1 MQEPLA
7 RLRGSRG
14 VRACG
19 AAHAQNYPVKIVR
32 FVVTYPAGGSSDAMA
47 RIIGAPLTEMWG
59 QQVIVDSRPGAAG
72 AIGMEYAA
80 KQPADGYTFLLGN
93 FGPVVAN
100 PLLQKV
106 NYDARKDFVPVTQI
120 TSAANIL
127 VVPNA
132 MPVKSVKQLV
142 ALCKARPNELVFA
155 HQRSRQ
161 HVASRGRD
169 VQAHRRTSKIEAVAY
184 KGGVQSIADLMG
196 GHIPMMFSDAQP
208 VMANIKSGKLRAL
221 AVTSEKRTPF
231 TPQLPTLA
239 EEGITGFAAA
249 NWWGI
254 LFPAGVPRP
263 IIDKVA
269 NDFQKVLARQDVKDK
284 MGEFGI
290 ETVWTGT
297 PEQFGSFMENERAR
311 WGKLIKE
318 ANHPDR
324 LSLNCVRSTKTMS
337 HTPWPSFSPRCSN
350 LVSGR

>member
-1 MQEPLA
+1 MKHGSGWLA
-7 RLRGSRG
+7 
-14 VRACG
+14 VAAACVSFG
-19 AAHAQNYPVKIVR
+19 AHAQNYPVKFVK

-47 RIIGAPLTEMWG
+47 RIIGAPLGDMWG

-106 NYDARKDFVPVTQI
+106 NYNVQKEFVPVCQI

-127 VVPNA
+127 VVPIA

-142 ALCKARPNELVFA
+142 ALAKARPNELVFA
-155 HQRSRQ
+155 TSGPGSMSHLAGEMFKRL
-161 HVASRGRD
+161 AD
-169 VQAHRRTSKIEAVAY
+169 VKIEAVAY

-208 VMANIKSGKLRAL
+208 VMANIRSGKLRAL
-221 AVTSEKRTPF
+221 AVTSDKRTPF

-239 EEGITGFAAA
+239 EEGIKGFAAA

-269 NDFQKVLARQDVKDK
+269 NDLQKVLVRQDVKEK

-290 ETVWTGT
+290 ETVWSS
-297 PEQFGSFMENERAR
+297 PDQFGRFMEHERAR

-318 ANHPDR
+318 ANIRID
-324 LSLNCVRSTKTMS
+324 
-337 HTPWPSFSPRCSN
+337 
-350 LVSGR
+350 

>member
-1 MQEPLA
+1 MKHTRMWLA
-7 RLRGSRG
+7 SAAAA
-14 VRACG
+14 VCVA
-19 AAHAQNYPVKIVR
+19 APAHAQNYPAKFVK

-47 RIIGAPLTEMWG
+47 RIIGAPLGDIWG

-106 NYDARKDFVPVTQI
+106 NYNVQKDFVPVCQI

-127 VVPNA
+127 VVPIA

-142 ALCKARPNELVFA
+142 ALAKARPNELVYATSGPGSMSHLAGEMFKRLA
-155 HQRSRQ
+155 
-161 HVASRGRD
+161 D
-169 VQAHRRTSKIEAVAY
+169 VKIEAVAY

-208 VMANIKSGKLRAL
+208 VMANIRSGKLRAL

-231 TPQLPTLA
+231 TPELPTLA
-239 EEGITGFAAA
+239 EEGIKGFAAA

-254 LFPAGVPRP
+254 LFPVGVPRP
-263 IIDKVA
+263 IVDKVA
-269 NDFQKVLARQDVKDK
+269 SDFQKSLARQDVKDK
-284 MGEFGI
+284 LGELGI
-290 ETVWTGT
+290 EAVWSS
-297 PEQFGSFMENERAR
+297 PEQFGRYMESERAR
-311 WGKLIKE
+311 WGKLIRE
-318 ANHPDR
+318 ANIRID
-324 LSLNCVRSTKTMS
+324 
-337 HTPWPSFSPRCSN
+337 
-350 LVSGR
+350 

>member
-1 MQEPLA
+1 VKRA
-7 RLRGSRG
+7 SKWTAFAAAVAAAASAG
-14 VRACG
+14 VE
-19 AAHAQNYPVKIVR
+19 AQQHYPTKTVR

-47 RIIGAPLTEMWG
+47 RIIGQPLTEMWG
-59 QQVIVDSRPGAAG
+59 HQVIVDSRPGAAG

-80 KQPADGYTFLLGN
+80 RQPADGYTFLLGN

-106 NYDARKDFVPVTQI
+106 NYDVRKEFAAVSQI

-132 MPVKSVKQLV
+132 MPVKSVKELIALCRERPNQLV
-142 ALCKARPNELVFA
+142 YATSGPGSMSHLAGEMFKRLT
-155 HQRSRQ
+155 
-161 HVASRGRD
+161 HV
-169 VQAHRRTSKIEAVAY
+169 KIEAVAY

-196 GHIPMMFSDAQP
+196 GHVPMMFSDAQP

-239 EEGITGFAAA
+239 EEGVKGFAAS

-263 IIDKVA
+263 IVDKVA
-269 NDFQKVLARQDVKDK
+269 NDLQKALARQDVKDK
-284 MGEFGI
+284 MGELGI
-290 ETVWTGT
+290 ETVWST
-297 PEQFGSFMENERAR
+297 PEQFTKYIDSERAR
-311 WGKLIKE
+311 WGKLIRE
-318 ANHPDR
+318 ANIRID
-324 LSLNCVRSTKTMS
+324 
-337 HTPWPSFSPRCSN
+337 
-350 LVSGR
+350 